1 MAKTNNIE
9 TNKLTNQ
16 RLSIQISLSGLS
28 FSILDVSS
36 QTIVALKSFKKSRV
50 LTPLELLDYLKF
62 VIDTEHLK
70 QNTYSQITV
79 IYRNDLS
86 TLVPETLFDET
97 NIADYLKFNNKI
109 LPSDFISYDQL
120 SNGTVNVYVPLV
132 NINNYIYDTFG
143 AFTYKHYS
151 TLFIEHL
158 INLKDGLDSNMFVDV
173 DENQFEIAV
182 LKEQKLIFYNT
193 FSYSTK
199 EDFIYYILFTAEQLQ
214 MNPETFPLVFSGLID
229 EDSELYEIA
238 YKYVRHISKGNQD
251 LGFQFEPDMKQIVAN
266 NPILLTSFTCE

>member
-214 MNPETFPLVFSGLID
+214 MNPETFTLVFSGLID

-251 LGFQFEPDMKQIVAN
+251 LGFQFEPDMKQVVAN

>member
-158 INLKDGLDSNMFVDV
+158 INLKAGLDSNMFVDV

-251 LGFQFEPDMKQIVAN
+251 LGFQFEPDMKQVVAN

>member
-36 QTIVALKSFKKSRV
+36 QTIVALKSFKKSRI

-70 QNTYSQITV
+70 QNTFSQITV

-214 MNPETFPLVFSGLID
+214 MNPETFTLVFSGLID

-251 LGFQFEPDMKQIVAN
+251 LGFQFEPDMKQVVAN

>member
-79 IYRNDLS
+79 IYR
-86 TLVPETLFDET
+86 TTF
-97 NIADYLKFNNKI
+97 
-109 LPSDFISYDQL
+109 LP
-120 SNGTVNVYVPLV
+120 
-132 NINNYIYDTFG
+132 
-143 AFTYKHYS
+143 
-151 TLFIEHL
+151 
-158 INLKDGLDSNMFVDV
+158 
-173 DENQFEIAV
+173 
-182 LKEQKLIFYNT
+182 
-193 FSYSTK
+193 
-199 EDFIYYILFTAEQLQ
+199 
-214 MNPETFPLVFSGLID
+214 
-229 EDSELYEIA
+229 
-238 YKYVRHISKGNQD
+238 
-251 LGFQFEPDMKQIVAN
+251 
-266 NPILLTSFTCE
+266 

>member
-70 QNTYSQITV
+70 QNTFSQITV

-158 INLKDGLDSNMFVDV
+158 INLKAGLDSNMFVDV

-251 LGFQFEPDMKQIVAN
+251 LGFQFEPDMKQVVVN

>member
-158 INLKDGLDSNMFVDV
+158 INLKAGLDSNMFVDV

-251 LGFQFEPDMKQIVAN
+251 LGFQFKPDMKQVVAN

>member
-251 LGFQFEPDMKQIVAN
+251 LGFQFEPDMKQVVAN

>member
-1 MAKTNNIE
+1 M
-9 TNKLTNQ
+9 
-16 RLSIQISLSGLS
+16 
-28 FSILDVSS
+28 
-36 QTIVALKSFKKSRV
+36 
-50 LTPLELLDYLKF
+50 
-62 VIDTEHLK
+62 
-70 QNTYSQITV
+70 
-79 IYRNDLS
+79 
-86 TLVPETLFDET
+86 PETLFDET

-158 INLKDGLDSNMFVDV
+158 INLKAGLDSNMFVDV

-251 LGFQFEPDMKQIVAN
+251 LGFQFEPDMKQVVAN

>member
-16 RLSIQISLSGLS
+16 RLSIQISLNGLS

-251 LGFQFEPDMKQIVAN
+251 LGFQFEPDMKQVVAN

>member
-214 MNPETFPLVFSGLID
+214 MNPETFTLVFSGLID

>member
-70 QNTYSQITV
+70 QNTFSQITV

-158 INLKDGLDSNMFVDV
+158 INLKDGLDSNMYVDV

-214 MNPETFPLVFSGLID
+214 INPETFTLVFSGLID

-251 LGFQFEPDMKQIVAN
+251 LGFQFEPDMKQVVAN

>member
-70 QNTYSQITV
+70 QNTFSQITV

-251 LGFQFEPDMKQIVAN
+251 LGFQFEPDMKQVVAN

>member
-36 QTIVALKSFKKSRV
+36 HTIVALKSFKKSRI

-70 QNTYSQITV
+70 QNTFSQITV

-214 MNPETFPLVFSGLID
+214 MNPETFTLVFSGLID

>member
-158 INLKDGLDSNMFVDV
+158 INLKAGLDSNMFVDV

-214 MNPETFPLVFSGLID
+214 MNPETFTLVFSGLID

-251 LGFQFEPDMKQIVAN
+251 LGFQFEPDMKQVVAN

>member
-70 QNTYSQITV
+70 QNTFSQITV

-158 INLKDGLDSNMFVDV
+158 INLKAGLDSNMFVDV

-251 LGFQFEPDMKQIVAN
+251 LGFQFEPDMKQVVAN